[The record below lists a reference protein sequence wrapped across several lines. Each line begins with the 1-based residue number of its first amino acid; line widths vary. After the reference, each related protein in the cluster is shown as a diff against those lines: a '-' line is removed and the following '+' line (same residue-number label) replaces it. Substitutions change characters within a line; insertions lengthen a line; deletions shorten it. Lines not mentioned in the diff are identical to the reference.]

1 MTRLRSS
8 TRYVG
13 LDVHKHVVVACVID
27 AEGGVLLRHQFAC
40 THAELGRFARRHLR
54 VTDKVALE
62 ATTNTWELVTLLKP
76 FVAEVIV
83 SNPLKTRLIAEARVK
98 TDKVDALV
106 LAQLLRCD
114 FLPRVWE
121 PGEDVQRL
129 RRLTARRAAL
139 VMDKTAVKNRIHSL
153 LHQRLI
159 AAPVKD
165 LFCRQGRR
173 WLASLTLDEEG
184 RAALDSDLRLL
195 AGLEEEVARQD
206 QLLAGLGYADARVKL
221 LMTLPGVDL
230 TVAQTLLAALGDAG
244 RFSDGDRAASYLGL
258 VPRTRQSAA
267 RCYHGPIT
275 KCGSGH
281 ARAMLVEAA
290 QHVGAHQGPLGA
302 FFRRLARRKSRNVA
316 VVATARKLV
325 CIAWQ
330 MLTTNEPYRYAQ
342 PRVTR
347 AKLARLR
354 CRGGGERRPAG
365 MPKGATRAAT
375 SRGRLVPALSQVLE
389 GEGLPPAKSLA
400 EVPAGERRA
409 LERARVIGYVRGIE
423 EPRRVP
429 EAKASRRLTR
439 S

>member
-13 LDVHKHVVVACVID
+13 LDVHKHLVVACVLD
-27 AEGGVLLRHQFAC
+27 ARGLVLLRQQFAC
-40 THAELGRFARRHLR
+40 AHAELERFARQHLR
-54 VTDKVALE
+54 ATDRLALE
-62 ATTNTWELVTLLKP
+62 ATTNTWELVALLKP
-76 FVAEVIV
+76 FVAEVVV

-153 LHQRLI
+153 LHRRLI
-159 AAPVKD
+159 APPVKD

-173 WLASLTLDEEG
+173 WLAALMLDEEA
-184 RAALDSDLRLL
+184 REALDSDLRLL
-195 AGLEEEVARQD
+195 AGLEEEVARLD
-206 QLLAGLGYADARVKL
+206 QLLAELGYADPRVKL

-230 TVAQTLLAALGDAG
+230 VVAQTLLAALGDAS
-244 RFSDGDRAASYLGL
+244 RFSDGDHAASYLGL
-258 VPRTRQSAA
+258 VPRTRQSAS

-281 ARAMLVEAA
+281 ARSMLVQAA
-290 QHVGAHQGPLGA
+290 QRVGLHPGPLGT
-302 FFRRLARRKSRNVA
+302 FFRRLARRKSHNVA

-330 MLTTNEPYRYAQ
+330 MLTNNEPYRYAQ

-365 MPKGATRAAT
+365 MPKGTARAAA
-375 SRGRLVPALSQVLE
+375 SRGRLVPALSQVLA

-400 EVPAGERRA
+400 ELPPGERRV
-409 LERARVIGYVRGIE
+409 LERARVTGYVREIE

-429 EAKASRRLTR
+429 ETKASRRLTR